1 MEKTSWTDHVRTEEV
16 LDRIKEERNILHTV
30 NRKKANLTGQIF
42 RRNCLL
48 KHVIEGNVE
57 GTGRRG
63 RRVKQLLDSAGE
75 RENIGT

>member
-1 MEKTSWTDHVRTEEV
+1 
-16 LDRIKEERNILHTV
+16 
-30 NRKKANLTGQIF
+30 LTGQIF

-57 GTGRRG
+57 GTGRGG
-63 RRVKQLLDSAGE
+63 RRVKQLLDSVEE